1 MGSKPKISP
10 TEVFFLSFGGQ
21 SPFISLMA
29 FGTVMISYM
38 GVHAGFA
45 MIMTTLLVMANAS
58 VVYSLSKRFNKGG
71 GYYTYAL
78 HTLTSNLG
86 ITTGWMYILY
96 SLSYGGTLMMGG
108 VYVLNLLT
116 GLNPFYLTLVV
127 SILASTVVIAG
138 VKLSARYAVG
148 VGILEI
154 VAILGLS
161 VFFMYQ
167 SGFVFYNPV
176 PKSLPMNLPEA
187 ILFGIGIPSGYSSIV
202 SYPEEIENASKTV
215 SRISLLVPLVGGGMA
230 SFFFYALADL
240 GFTGNLVQFLT
251 SKFGLAGGVA
261 ISAVALSDAVLG
273 GIAYLLAGSRTI
285 YNMSKNGHLIRYLAS
300 EHRGQPKVAEIL
312 VSVLMLISLSFL
324 SLNFSPLV
332 ALGLIGGVSGM
343 SNLYI
348 HMAAGVSLA
357 RMGRRKP
364 LKHLHEI
371 AFSAISLAFS
381 AWVLFISLVQ
391 LEKYV
396 VYFFLGWIILGFLLA
411 ESLEMVREEE
421 E

>member
-29 FGTVMISYM
+29 FGTVMISYV
-38 GVHAGFA
+38 GIHSGFA
-45 MIMTTLLVMANAS
+45 MIVTTLVVMANAS

-78 HTLTSNLG
+78 HTLTNNLG

-116 GLNPFYLTLVV
+116 GISPLYLTLIV
-127 SILASTVVIAG
+127 SILASTIVIAG
-138 VKLSARYAVG
+138 VKLSAKYAVA

-154 VAILGLS
+154 IAILGLS
-161 VFFMYQ
+161 IFFMYR
-167 SGFVFYNPV
+167 SGFAFYNPI
-176 PKSLPMNLPEA
+176 PTSLPMNLPEA

-215 SRISLLVPLVGGGMA
+215 SRISLLVPVIGGGLA
-230 SFFFYALADL
+230 SFFFYALAAL
-240 GFTGNLVQFLT
+240 GFTGNLVELLT
-251 SKFGLAGGVA
+251 SEFGLVGGIL
-261 ISAVALSDAVLG
+261 ISAIALSDAVLG
-273 GIAYLLAGSRTI
+273 GIAYLLAGSRTL
-285 YNMSKNGHLIRYLAS
+285 YNMSKNGHLISYLAR
-300 EHRGQPKVAEIL
+300 EYKGQPKVAEVLI
-312 VSVLMLISLSFL
+312 SVLVILSLSFL
-324 SLNFSPLV
+324 SMNFSPLV

-357 RMGRRKP
+357 RMGRKKP

-371 AFSAISLAFS
+371 AFSVVSLAFS
-381 AWVLFISLVQ
+381 AWVLLISLVQ

-411 ESLEMVREEE
+411 ESLEMVKEEE
-421 E
+421 